1 MSDLEKQQPQA
12 SYGRPQ
18 HQTEPATGQQQG
30 QQPSSHDR
38 STANQDGTS
47 LEEEE

>member
-1 MSDLEKQQPQA
+1 MSDLDKQQPQA

-18 HQTEPATGQQQG
+18 HQTEPATGQQQ
-30 QQPSSHDR
+30 PSSYDR
-38 STANQDGTS
+38 STAGQDGTS